1 MRSEPASPRPFAFTH
16 NGDRYGW
23 IEGDHNRWHLTVFV
37 ENGRLRRAQLE
48 VLRELASR
56 HDGEFRLTPNQNL
69 IVANVTDSGRAPVDA
84 AIRAAGLDRHHDATG
99 LRLHAMA
106 CVALPTCP
114 LAMAESER
122 YLPGLIDRIDA
133 LLIRHQLE
141 TEPITLRMTGCPNG
155 CARPYVAEIGLVG
168 KAPGRY
174 NLYLGGTAD
183 GGRLN
188 RLYREN
194 LDEAGILEVLDA
206 LLGRYAQGRQ
216 AGERFGDYLIRA
228 AIIEPVAHGL
238 EVRVIGEAAHVAA

>member
-1 MRSEPASPRPFAFTH
+1 
-16 NGDRYGW
+16 
-23 IEGDHNRWHLTVFV
+23 
-37 ENGRLRRAQLE
+37 
-48 VLRELASR
+48 
-56 HDGEFRLTPNQNL
+56 
-69 IVANVTDSGRAPVDA
+69 
-84 AIRAAGLDRHHDATG
+84 
-99 LRLHAMA
+99 
-106 CVALPTCP
+106 
-114 LAMAESER
+114 
-122 YLPGLIDRIDA
+122 
-133 LLIRHQLE
+133 
-141 TEPITLRMTGCPNG
+141 MTGCPNG

-194 LDEAGILEVLDA
+194 LDEAGILEILDA

-228 AIIEPVAHGL
+228 AIVEPVAHGL